1 MESLDVNESVDF
13 DFFETP
19 RSPLKEDVGKTE
31 AKPPV
36 RPKSAQPKPSPSNL
50 SKDNIKESRTVHD
63 QSDSDRDYS
72 SDSVVSDDDDESV
85 SHGQVSGRKSRSS
98 KSSVSVSSHS
108 DHYNSSDSESS
119 RSHSELATQSPAR
132 SKSGRSPS
140 SGSESDERPS
150 NPVAKGGRHSLLKKE
165 THAEVKSEDSS
176 SSSSEGEERARTK
189 NKKQKQCEDDGDRVR
204 SKKTTKQG
212 SRALAWS
219 EGSIQKHKSPR
230 LNQERPKTAKNR
242 SRASTREAKFLVPES
257 VSDSLSESDMTD
269 VSPIESPR
277 NGTAVRPKQQ
287 SIRVNIGAAGD
298 SHTKN
303 PQYKAELDLKELLD
317 ADDPDRQMSS
327 YDLNILMTAVS
338 ELEKQKRLAA
348 NSRRVMFA
356 PIGLKRAEKANYTFD
371 DNKARDIERE
381 NSRLLK
387 EIVRRVSDGDQR
399 KSYVRRPITQKLT
412 PSAINREKE
421 IRRIEADNLAF
432 LKRLKQVKPTKAI
445 CRENQLKEYHS
456 TLLHGI
462 PISSLHPPPRAG
474 HRSVMDDSA
483 SSMTSIQSATSTVRS
498 LSSTRSGSSRMSSR
512 PSSAKRAGSSSQYF
526 SRRPEWSDRW

>member
-19 RSPLKEDVGKTE
+19 RSPLKDLQGTGKSE
-31 AKPPV
+31 SKPPV
-36 RPKSAQPKPSPSNL
+36 RPKSAQPKPSHSNL
-50 SKDNIKESRTVHD
+50 SNDNGKVSKTVHE
-63 QSDSDRDYS
+63 QSGSGRDYS
-72 SDSVVSDDDDESV
+72 SDSEVSDDDDESV
-85 SHGQVSGRKSRSS
+85 SHDQVSGRKSRSS
-98 KSSVSVSSHS
+98 KSSASVSSQS
-108 DHYNSSDSESS
+108 DHYSSSDSDSS

-132 SKSGRSPS
+132 SKSGRSSS
-140 SGSESDERPS
+140 SGSDSDERPS

-165 THAEVKSEDSS
+165 TPAKVKNEDSF
-176 SSSSEGEERARTK
+176 SSSSEGEERARTR

-204 SKKTTKQG
+204 SKTVTKQG

-219 EGSIQKHKSPR
+219 EGSGQKHKSPR
-230 LNQERPKTAKNR
+230 LNQERPKTAKHR
-242 SRASTREAKFLVPES
+242 TRGSTRETKFLVPES

-277 NGTAVRPKQQ
+277 NGTAVRPMQQ

-298 SHTKN
+298 SHAKN
-303 PQYKAELDLKELLD
+303 PHYKTELDLKELLE

-371 DNKARDIERE
+371 DNKARDIEIE

-399 KSYVRRPITQKLT
+399 KSYIRRPIAQKLT

-421 IRRIEADNLAF
+421 IRRIEADNLVSF
-432 LKRLKQVKPTKAI
+432 V
-445 CRENQLKEYHS
+445 NFVS
-456 TLLHGI
+456 M
-462 PISSLHPPPRAG
+462 RA
-474 HRSVMDDSA
+474 VF
-483 SSMTSIQSATSTVRS
+483 V
-498 LSSTRSGSSRMSSR
+498 
-512 PSSAKRAGSSSQYF
+512 
-526 SRRPEWSDRW
+526 